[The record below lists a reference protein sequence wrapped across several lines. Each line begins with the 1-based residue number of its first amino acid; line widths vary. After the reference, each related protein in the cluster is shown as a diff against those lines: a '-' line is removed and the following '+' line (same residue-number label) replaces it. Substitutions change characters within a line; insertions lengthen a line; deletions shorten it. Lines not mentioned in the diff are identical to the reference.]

1 MGTEDNNRWGEPR
14 GGVRFFSYPRGRR
27 DVNIALLDA
36 GEDWMC
42 EHGHTRAVCFPQ
54 PWKLSHYA
62 FPHAYVSDGL
72 DHIQALL
79 RVHGYEKSG
88 GEVFL
93 DWFDMDPPS
102 PPPVDE
108 LDVLVE
114 IQETPGTDSRPDLT
128 IQARHRDRQ
137 VGTCILIGAGHY
149 HSDAA
154 DMAFCD
160 LLDVTV
166 DFQGKRLSLHLLLRG
181 LLEARDRKCQHSAI
195 STAYDNDRAFL
206 FYSNHGYRVV
216 DWTYEFTK
224 TLV

>member
-1 MGTEDNNRWGEPR
+1 VG
-14 GGVRFFSYPRGRR
+14 
-27 DVNIALLDA
+27 IALLEA

-42 EHGHTRAVCFPQ
+42 EHGYTRAVCFPQ

-128 IQARHRDRQ
+128 IQARHRDR
-137 VGTCILIGAGHY
+137 
-149 HSDAA
+149 
-154 DMAFCD
+154 
-160 LLDVTV
+160 
-166 DFQGKRLSLHLLLRG
+166 R
-181 LLEARDRKCQHSAI
+181 CQHSAI

-216 DWTYEFTK
+216 DLTYEFTK